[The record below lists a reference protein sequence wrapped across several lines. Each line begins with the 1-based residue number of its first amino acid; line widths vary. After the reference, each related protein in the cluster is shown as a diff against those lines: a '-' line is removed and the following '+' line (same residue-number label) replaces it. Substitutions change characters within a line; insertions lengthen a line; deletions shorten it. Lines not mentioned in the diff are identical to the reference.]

1 MRRPKG
7 GLNMRVP
14 VSAASAVQVDHLP
27 VRDGQPV
34 GGDDNATFN
43 KEVRDDQDRA
53 LEQPVPWRFRPLS
66 LQMTATISLVRL
78 VK

>member
-7 GLNMRVP
+7 GLNLRVP
-14 VSAASAVQVDHLP
+14 VSAASAVQVDRLP

-34 GGDDNATFN
+34 AGDDNATFN

-53 LEQPVPWRFRPLS
+53 LE
-66 LQMTATISLVRL
+66 
-78 VK
+78 